1 LRGPGGGCSC
11 SIGVRSHSER
21 QLDMSDAVE
30 PEISKEDKW
39 RSSRRRGSGKLSK
52 SGSNEPGRQPTRY
65 SSATSH
71 RSLLRFES
79 GRNRSS
85 GRHSFSSPSNR
96 FWQTIYLAGFTPRK
110 LRPDQEKEL
119 LMYGCGLT
127 AVVSRA
133 TRSASELSRQEY
145 ARAAPYLETKV
156 LKYAPR
162 ILAFLGKTAYSS
174 IAARTQIAWGSQ
186 GTTFGGAEV
195 WVLPNPSGLNRT
207 FTLAKLVEAYTALRE
222 AVTDRGYA

>member
-1 LRGPGGGCSC
+1 LNPGATA
-11 SIGVRSHSER
+11 VR
-21 QLDMSDAVE
+21 A
-30 PEISKEDKW
+30 
-39 RSSRRRGSGKLSK
+39 G
-52 SGSNEPGRQPTRY
+52 
-65 SSATSH
+65 
-71 RSLLRFES
+71 
-79 GRNRSS
+79 
-85 GRHSFSSPSNR
+85 HSFSSPSNR

-222 AVTDRGYA
+222 AVTDREYA